1 MFEFTSKAKR
11 WAYILIAVGLVGVVI
26 GFMNNGSSHESHDG
40 DGHAQ
45 TEAHADG
52 HDDHATGHDEHA
64 THEAGHGADVH
75 GGHDD
80 GHHAVDPHKQANRP
94 WAGLFVNA
102 IFFLGIGIGAL
113 FFLAIQ
119 YAAQVGWS
127 AGLLRIMEA
136 QALWVVVP
144 LIVVMLIVFAGLGH
158 AHHLWHWMEA
168 GIMDPTQPNYDEII
182 HGKEGFL
189 NPIFTIV
196 RNVLYLVIWGGAAF
210 YFRKQSLKQDLDGD
224 NTSIWVKTRKAAAI
238 FLVLYAVTS
247 STSAWDWI
255 MSIDAHWFSTLFG
268 WYTFAGM
275 FVSALT
281 VLAMLTIYLKSQGYL
296 EWINENHI
304 QDLGKFMFA
313 FSIFWTYLWF
323 SQYMLYWY
331 SNIPEEVTYFIQRF
345 EQYKLMFIMMIV
357 FNFIFPILIV
367 MSRDAKRVPG
377 LVIFA
382 GIFVILGH
390 WIDHFVMIMPGSVG
404 GAYGVG
410 LVEIGGFVMFAGL
423 FILVVFTNLSKAPL
437 LQKNHPM
444 LKEGNNFHQ

>member
-11 WAYILIAVGLVGVVI
+11 WAYILIVVGFVGVVI
-26 GFMNNGSSHESHDG
+26 GFMNNGSHDSHGEDSHAAVEAHT
-40 DGHAQ
+40 DGHGNHAEAQ
-45 TEAHADG
+45 DAHGVAHGEA
-52 HDDHATGHDEHA
+52 DHAS
-64 THEAGHGADVH
+64 H
-75 GGHDD
+75 GGH
-80 GHHAVDPHKQANRP
+80 GEHVADPHQAANRP
-94 WAGLFVNA
+94 WAGLYVNA

-127 AGLLRIMEA
+127 AGLLRVIEA

-144 LIVVMLIVFAGLGH
+144 MIVIILIVFAGLGH
-158 AHHLWHWMEA
+158 MHHMWHWMEE
-168 GIMDPTQPNYDEII
+168 GIMVKGEPNYDPII
-182 HGKEGFL
+182 AGKEGFL
-189 NPIFTIV
+189 NPVFTIV
-196 RNVLYLVIWGGAAF
+196 RNILYLVIWVGAAF
-210 YFRKQSLKQDLDGD
+210 YIRKQSLKEDATGD
-224 NTSIWVKTRKAAAI
+224 ESIWFKTRKFAAL

-247 STSAWDWI
+247 SVSAWDWI

-281 VLAMLTIYLKSQGYL
+281 VLAMLTIYLKSKGYL
-296 EWINENHI
+296 EWINASHI

-331 SNIPEEVTYFIQRF
+331 SNIPEEVAYFMQRF
-345 EQYKLMFIMMIV
+345 DQYKLMFILMLV
-357 FNFIFPILIV
+357 FNFVFPILIV

-390 WIDHFVMIMPGSVG
+390 WMDHFVMIMPGAVG
-404 GAYGVG
+404 MEYGIG

-423 FILVVFTNLSKAPL
+423 FILIVLTNLSKAPL

-444 LKEGNNFHQ
+444 LKEGNAFHQ

>member
-11 WAYILIAVGLVGVVI
+11 WAYILIVVGLVGVVI
-26 GFMNNGSSHESHDG
+26 GFMNNGSSHESHEA

-52 HDDHATGHDEHA
+52 HDEHATQDAGHDEHA
-64 THEAGHGADVH
+64 DAHDEHD
-75 GGHDD
+75 GGH
-80 GHHAVDPHKQANRP
+80 HVDPHQQANRP
-94 WAGLFVNA
+94 WSALFVNA

-136 QALWVVVP
+136 QALWLIVP
-144 LIVVMLIVFAGLGH
+144 LIAVILIVIAGLGH
-158 AHHLWHWMEA
+158 AHHMWHWMEA

-182 HGKEGFL
+182 AGKEGFL

-210 YFRKQSLKQDLDGD
+210 YFRKQSLKQDLSGD
-224 NTSIWVKTRKAAAI
+224 SETIWVKTRKAAAI

-247 STSAWDWI
+247 SVSAWDWI

-296 EWINENHI
+296 EWINPSHI

-331 SNIPEEVTYFIQRF
+331 SNIPEEVTYFMQRF
-345 EQYKLMFIMMIV
+345 GQYKLMFVMMIV
-357 FNFIFPILIV
+357 FNFVFPILIV

-382 GIFVILGH
+382 GIFVIIGH
-390 WIDHFVMIMPGSVG
+390 WVDHFVMIMPGSVG
-404 GAYGVG
+404 GEWGIG
-410 LVEIGGFVMFAGL
+410 LVEIGGFVLFAGL

>member
-11 WAYILIAVGLVGVVI
+11 WAYILIVVGLVGVVI
-26 GFMNNGSSHESHDG
+26 GFMGNGSSHDSHG
-40 DGHAQ
+40 DHAQ

-52 HDDHATGHDEHA
+52 HDTHASHDDGH
-64 THEAGHGADVH
+64 HEAGHDA
-75 GGHDD
+75 GHDAHGSHD
-80 GHHAVDPHKQANRP
+80 GGHHAVDPHKAANRP
-94 WAGLFVNA
+94 WAGLYVNA
-102 IFFLGIGIGAL
+102 IFFLGLGIGAL

-127 AGLLRIMEA
+127 AGLLRVMEA
-136 QALWVVVP
+136 QALWVAVP
-144 LIVVMLIVFAGLGH
+144 LLVIVVIVFLGLGH
-158 AHHLWHWMEA
+158 VHHIWHWMEE
-168 GIMDPTQPNYDEII
+168 GIMVKGEPNYDPII
-182 HGKEGFL
+182 AGKEGFL
-189 NPIFTIV
+189 NPVFTIV
-196 RNVLYLVIWGGAAF
+196 RNILYVAIWVGAAF
-210 YFRKQSLKQDLDGD
+210 YIRKQSLKEDMTGD
-224 NTSIWVKTRKAAAI
+224 SGIWVRTRKFAAG

-281 VLAMLTIYLKSQGYL
+281 VMAMLTIYLKSQGYL

-331 SNIPEEVTYFIQRF
+331 SNIPEEVAYFMQRF
-345 EQYKLMFIMMIV
+345 DQYKLMFILMLV
-357 FNFIFPILIV
+357 FNFAFPILIV

-377 LVIFA
+377 LVIMA
-382 GIFVILGH
+382 GIFVIIGH
-390 WIDHFVMIMPGSVG
+390 WMDHFVMIMPGAVG
-404 GAYGVG
+404 FEYGVG
-410 LVEIGGFVMFAGL
+410 LVEIGGFLLFAGL

-444 LKEGNNFHQ
+444 LKESKIFHQ

>member
-11 WAYILIAVGLVGVVI
+11 WAYILIFVGVVGVVI
-26 GFMNNGSSHESHDG
+26 GFMNNGSSHESHEG
-40 DGHAQ
+40 DDHAQ

-52 HDDHATGHDEHA
+52 HDDHATHD
-64 THEAGHGADVH
+64 AGHEEDATAHGAHADSH
-75 GGHDD
+75 GGHDA
-80 GHHAVDPHKQANRP
+80 GSAHQQATRP
-94 WAGLFVNA
+94 WAALFVNA

-136 QALWVVVP
+136 QALWLIVP
-144 LIVVMLIVFAGLGH
+144 LIVVILIVVAGLGH
-158 AHHLWHWMEA
+158 MHHLWHWMEE
-168 GIMDPTQPNYDEII
+168 GIMVKGEPNYDPII
-182 HGKEGFL
+182 AGKEGFL

-196 RNVLYLVIWGGAAF
+196 RNLLYLVIWGGAAF
-210 YFRKQSLKQDLDGD
+210 YFRKQSLKQDLTGD
-224 NTSIWVKTRKAAAI
+224 SSIWVKTRKSAAI

-247 STSAWDWI
+247 SVSAWDWI

-281 VLAMLTIYLKSQGYL
+281 VLAMLTIYLKSKGYL
-296 EWINENHI
+296 EWINSSHI

-331 SNIPEEVTYFIQRF
+331 SNIPEEVTYFMQRF
-345 EQYKLMFIMMIV
+345 DQYKLMFILMVV
-357 FNFIFPILIV
+357 FNFVFPILIV

-404 GAYGVG
+404 AAYGIG

-423 FILVVFTNLSKAPL
+423 FILIVFTNLSKAPL